1 MRSWTRIYTHL
12 CFLPIIF
19 HCFVKLFCNIRFIQT
34 AEIYWVPCLCVE
46 VSVPFLVKWQKQ
58 YLTFKIESSEN
69 DVSKTSELLFSVCWE
84 AVQGDKLI
92 IGLEFESVPDHLL
105 TVLYRQ
111 GTWILWAS
119 GSSFVNTGKNILV
132 SLIFKGEASHVPIR
146 VPRRQ

>member
-1 MRSWTRIYTHL
+1 M
-12 CFLPIIF
+12 
-19 HCFVKLFCNIRFIQT
+19 
-34 AEIYWVPCLCVE
+34 PCLCVE

-111 GTWILWAS
+111 GT
-119 GSSFVNTGKNILV
+119 
-132 SLIFKGEASHVPIR
+132 
-146 VPRRQ
+146 